1 MRLKKMTAVA
11 LAAALAAGSFGGT
24 TAFAADT
31 TTTNDITLS
40 TTVQNNTV
48 KYVLSI
54 PSGTKTIESAK
65 DTFSN
70 VGTLQVKHLDS
81 EADVKFDN
89 TKKVS
94 VAVTYSG
101 NLTNTDNTI
110 TSNNK
115 LAYKLVKGTK
125 DSNTDIASGTT
136 YDFSADDIDKAT
148 GSVAIGAVV
157 TGDPTQVEN
166 GTYEDKVTFT
176 ASVEEAKQLHSFTLT
191 GPYTGETLVVE
202 YYEGDTWNDMAAKYP
217 NTIKIYNGYAAFG
230 SDGFIYEQGTG
241 GFLSATAQINPNKTY
256 EVS

>member
-81 EADVKFDN
+81 
-89 TKKVS
+89 
-94 VAVTYSG
+94 
-101 NLTNTDNTI
+101 LTNTDNTI

-136 YDFSADDIDKAT
+136 YDFSADDIDKET

-191 GPYTGETLVVE
+191 GPYSHQTLVVE

-217 NTIKIYNGYAAFG
+217 NTIKIVSGYAAFG
-230 SDGFIYEQGTG
+230 SDGFIYEQRG
-241 GFLSATAQINPNKTY
+241 GQFLSATAQIDPNKTY
-256 EVS
+256 IVE

>member
-1 MRLKKMTAVA
+1 MSFVVVVS
-11 LAAALAAGSFGGT
+11 AA
-24 TAFAADT
+24 
-31 TTTNDITLS
+31 NDITLS

-81 EADVKFDN
+81 EAAVQFDN

-101 NLTNTDNTI
+101 NLTNTDDTI

-217 NTIKIYNGYAAFG
+217 DTLKVYSGKAAFG
-230 SDGFIYEQGTG
+230 RDGFIYDHKGSG
-241 GFLSATAQINPNKTY
+241 VSATAQIDPNETY
-256 EVS
+256 EVQ